1 MDDTLAGIGGFAQ
14 GLAGGFQQGLTI
26 RSARERRE
34 ADAAER
40 RRKRELAAAESMR
53 RAVESGNR
61 TDWAIARPQVE
72 ALMNEEEGANLLP
85 ILDAMVN
92 EKDGHRR
99 RFNSNLVETGIEMGL
114 PAGSAIQMVQ
124 DSPEILEKMYV
135 DFLTNQKQSGD
146 QANNARQLDLMNA
159 NGVSEEILIDT
170 AIKKMGENTDPSGRV
185 IDPEL
190 HQFLVDRI
198 GQYQERLSK
207 RQQGEAQAEQA
218 ATDSAAITLF
228 ARPGSTA
235 GEAII
240 VAQEQTGGRVSPAVA
255 KQLYQMQR
263 QRGLGANPETNI
275 AIDLRNEG
283 RSALVEES
291 AKGEAAR
298 LQASVER
305 LPKLHAARNSLAIA
319 GATMDQVSTGFLGDG
334 RLAFAKFFEFFGLQ
348 AASDT
353 LIGSADDAELLRST
367 IPRLVLSL
375 ALSAKGVD
383 SAAEMKLLSEAFFS
397 LSTTPEGNQKIL
409 RALTEF
415 ADHEI
420 AIAELNREAQRHYAA
435 GDLEAG
441 RAAADEAIFLSQ
453 QPALSPA
460 LMQELREA
468 PTGGTTPITAEG
480 IREFGGTHH
489 STILQIANEKAAR
502 GMSLANIRRGVTNL
516 YIQRGYTGDDLN
528 NAINDVMQAI
538 SRESVR

>member
-40 RRKRELAAAESMR
+40 RRKRELAAAESMQ

-92 EKDGHRR
+92 EKDEARR
-99 RFNSNLVETGIEMGL
+99 QYNSNLVETGIEMGL

-124 DSPEILEKMYV
+124 DSPEILEKIYV
-135 DFLTNQKQSGD
+135 DFRINQEQSGD
-146 QANNARQLDLMNA
+146 QADNARQLDLMDA
-159 NGVSEEILIDT
+159 KGVSEEILIET
-170 AIKKMGENTDPSGRV
+170 AINKMDENTDPTGRV
-185 IDPEL
+185 IDPKL
-190 HQFLVDRI
+190 HQFLAGRI

-207 RQQGEAQAEQA
+207 RQQKEAQAEQA

-263 QRGLGANPETNI
+263 QRDLGANPETNI
-275 AIDLRNEG
+275 AIDLRDEG
-283 RSALVEES
+283 RSALVEAS
-291 AKGEAAR
+291 AEGEAAR

-305 LPKLHAARNSLAIA
+305 LPKLHAARNSLAVA

-334 RLAFAKFFEFFGLQ
+334 RLALAKFFEFFGLQ

-468 PTGGTTPITAEG
+468 PTGDATPITAEG
-480 IREFGGTHH
+480 IREFGATHH
-489 STILQIANEKAAR
+489 STILQEANKRAAQ
-502 GMSLANIRRGVTNL
+502 GMSPANIRRGVTNL
-516 YIQRGYTGDDLN
+516 YIDRKYTGDDLN
-528 NAINDVMQAI
+528 KAVNDVMQAI